1 MATSHA
7 AFHSPPFDST
17 EDTEGVVEVEEEA
30 EEEAEEM
37 ETEAEAEAAAEAAAE
52 VASHPQRKLASAS
65 AA

>member
-17 EDTEGVVEVEEEA
+17 EEAEGVVEVEEEA
-30 EEEAEEM
+30 EEM
-37 ETEAEAEAAAEAAAE
+37 ETDAEAEAAAEAAAE